1 VTSPALPTGTV
12 AFLFS
17 DIEGSTRRWDTYG
30 DAMRD
35 ALRRHDEIVRME
47 IERRRGYVFKT
58 IGDAFCAAFWSVEDA
73 LNAAVAAQRS
83 LASQDF
89 ATVEGVLVR
98 MAINDGEADERSGD
112 YFGPAVNR
120 TSRLLSAGH
129 GGQILLSGHS
139 ADALIARLPD
149 GITLRHLGTL
159 PLRDLREPERVYQ
172 PIAEGLRS
180 EFKALRALETPPN
193 NLPRQSTSFIGRY
206 DDAARVEALL
216 DRSAVVTIVGAGGI
230 GKTRLALEVAANRLS
245 DERDGAWIVDLAS
258 ITDAALIAVTIL
270 AGVHAE
276 PKPGE
281 EPLDTL
287 LSYLEKR
294 ELLLLLDNS
303 EHLVAEV
310 AEIAA
315 KIVARCRQITILATS
330 RAPLDI
336 SGERI
341 YRLAPLELASAMQL
355 FADRAQ
361 AADPDFSAS
370 ASSVAIEQICT
381 ILDGIALAIELAAAR
396 VRAMPVETLAAH
408 LEPRLLAGGRDRR
421 PHQQTMRA
429 LVDWSYDLLDEDERR
444 AMRHCAVF
452 LRGFTLDVADDVCGS
467 GSDDGRVLDLLASL
481 VDKSLVVS
489 EGRGRDQRYRLLEP
503 IREYARERLTE
514 AGEAPEASCRHAHAF
529 AKLAHAAYEE
539 WDTAPSPNWLARLE
553 HDLSNFRV
561 AIRWALHDGNDLE
574 LAARLAADASPIFLR
589 LSLLGEAIAWC
600 EQILEQRPALP
611 ADVEARLRYGL
622 SMLDG
627 NQGMLNEA
635 FDESCKAVSLY
646 RQSGDRRGLTRALSQ
661 VAHRYAQR
669 DRVEEAKSAAMEAL
683 KQARSLNDQ
692 RLLADVLRRGAPAF
706 ASNERG
712 RMREMYAESVA
723 LFRTLRRDDETARAL
738 SWWGQSEAE
747 IGEYRSA
754 AERLTEAKHLAGE
767 ELAVAIT
774 NDIVACYLVLGDRD
788 NAGPVA
794 IEALSLAV
802 KIRHP
807 IHVPFAITYVSV
819 LAQAGN
825 AVEAALLAGYAEERL
840 ASLGWQRVIY
850 DREIAERLFVELE
863 RQLGKQQLAQLLA
876 EGATLTEEEAVAR
889 ATALSGRL

>member
-1 VTSPALPTGTV
+1 MTSPALPTGTV

-17 DIEGSTRRWDTYG
+17 DIEGSTRRWDAYG

-35 ALRRHDEIVRME
+35 ALRRHDEIVRTE
-47 IERRRGYVFKT
+47 IEGRHGYVFKT

-83 LASQDF
+83 LAAVDF

-98 MAINDGEADERSGD
+98 MAINDGQADERSGD

-129 GGQILLSGHS
+129 GGQILLSGRS
-139 ADALIARLPD
+139 ADALAARLPD

-172 PIAEGLRS
+172 TLAEGLRS

-258 ITDAALIAVTIL
+258 ITDAASIAVTIL
-270 AGVHAE
+270 AGVRAE
-276 PKPGE
+276 PNPSE
-281 EPLDTL
+281 EPFDTL
-287 LSYLEKR
+287 LKYLEKR

-303 EHLVAEV
+303 EHLVSEI

-315 KIVARCRQITILATS
+315 KIVARCPQTTILATS

-341 YRLAPLELASAMQL
+341 YRLAPLGLASAMQL
-355 FADRAQ
+355 FIDRAR
-361 AADPDFSAS
+361 AADPDFT
-370 ASSVAIEQICT
+370 ASSSSAAIEQICT
-381 ILDGIALAIELAAAR
+381 NLDGIALAIELAAAR

-429 LVDWSYDLLDEDERR
+429 LIDWSYDLLDEDEQR

-452 LRGFTLDVADDVCGS
+452 VRGFALDVAVEVCGS
-467 GSDDGRVLDLLASL
+467 GSDDGRVLNLLASL

-489 EGRGRDQRYRLLEP
+489 EGRGRDHRYRLLEP
-503 IREYARERLTE
+503 IREYARERLAE
-514 AGEAPEASCRHAHAF
+514 AGEAPEARRRHAHAF
-529 AKLAHAAYEE
+529 ATLAHAAYEQ

-561 AIRWALHDGNDLE
+561 AIRWSLGEAGDLQ
-574 LAARLAADASPIFLR
+574 LAARLAADTSPIFLR
-589 LSLLGEAIAWC
+589 LSLLSEAIAWC

-611 ADVEARLRYGL
+611 AGVEGRLRYGL
-622 SMLDG
+622 SMLYN
-627 NQGMLNEA
+627 NQGANAAAFNEA
-635 FDESCKAVSLY
+635 LLAVSLY
-646 RQSGDRRGLTRALSQ
+646 REAGEARGLARALAQ
-661 VAHRYAQR
+661 IAHRYATQER
-669 DRVEEAKSAAMEAL
+669 HDEACEAAEEAL
-683 KQARSLNDQ
+683 RLARDLGD
-692 RLLADVLRRGAPAF
+692 RGLLADALRRTAPSF
-706 ASNERG
+706 AAGDPE
-712 RMREMYAESVA
+712 RMRRLHSESVE
-723 LFRTLRRDDETARAL
+723 LFRSLGRDDDTARAL
-738 SWWGQSEAE
+738 TWWGQSEAE

-754 AERLTEAKHLAGE
+754 AERFTEAKQLAGE
-767 ELAVAIT
+767 ELAVVIASDT
-774 NDIVACYLVLGDRD
+774 VACWLALGDRKS
-788 NAGPVA
+788 AAPIA
-794 IEALSLAV
+794 AEALRLAA
-802 KIRHP
+802 KIHHP
-807 IHVPFAITYVSV
+807 IHTPFAVTYIAV
-819 LAQAGN
+819 LAQERDAG
-825 AVEAALLAGYAEERL
+825 EAARLAGFAQDRL
-840 ASLGWQRVIY
+840 AALGWQRVES
-850 DREIAERLFVELE
+850 DRRIAAQLFDGLE
-863 RQLGKQQLAQLLA
+863 RRLGKEQLALLLA

-889 ATALSGRL
+889 ATALASIS

>member
-1 VTSPALPTGTV
+1 MTSPALPTGTV

-17 DIEGSTRRWDTYG
+17 DIEGSTRRWDAYG

-35 ALRRHDEIVRME
+35 ALRRHDEIVRTE

-89 ATVEGVLVR
+89 AAVEGVLVR

-129 GGQILLSGHS
+129 GGQILLSGRS
-139 ADALIARLPD
+139 ADALTARLPA

-180 EFKALRALETPPN
+180 EFKALRALQTPPN
-193 NLPRQSTSFIGRY
+193 NLPRQSTSFIGRFE
-206 DDAARVEALL
+206 DAARVQALL

-281 EPLDTL
+281 EPLETL
-287 LSYLEKR
+287 LKYLENR

-303 EHLVAEV
+303 EHLVS
-310 AEIAA
+310 EIAETAA
-315 KIVARCRQITILATS
+315 KVVARCRRITILATS

-336 SGERI
+336 SGEQI

-355 FADRAQ
+355 FVDRAQ
-361 AADPDFSAS
+361 AADPDFTA
-370 ASSVAIEQICT
+370 ASSSAAIEQICT
-381 ILDGIALAIELAAAR
+381 NLDGIALAIELAAAR

-429 LVDWSYDLLDEDERR
+429 LVDWSYDLLDDDERR
-444 AMRHCAVF
+444 ALRHCAIFV
-452 LRGFTLDVADDVCGS
+452 RGFTLEVADDVCGS
-467 GSDDGRVLDLLASL
+467 GSDDWRVLDLLASL

-489 EGRGRDQRYRLLEP
+489 EGRGSDQRYRLLEP
-503 IREYARERLTE
+503 IREYALERLTE
-514 AGEAPEASCRHAHAF
+514 TGEATEAKRRHAHAF
-529 AKLAHAAYEE
+529 ATLAHAAYEE
-539 WDTAPSPNWLARLE
+539 WDVAPSSDWLARLE
-553 HDLSNFRV
+553 RDLSNFRV
-561 AIRWALHDGNDLE
+561 ALRWSIDEESDLE
-574 LAARLAADASPIFLR
+574 LAARLAADTSPIFLR
-589 LSLLGEAIAWC
+589 LSLLSEAIARC
-600 EQILEQRPALP
+600 ERILAAPAALP
-611 ADVEARLRYGL
+611 AGVEARLRYGL
-622 SMLDG
+622 SMLYG
-627 NQGMLNEA
+627 NQGTLDEA
-635 FDESCKAVSLY
+635 FDESCKAVALY
-646 RQSGDRRGLTRALSQ
+646 RESGDLRGLTRALSQ

-669 DRVEEAKSAAMEAL
+669 DRTEEAKSVASEAL
-683 KQARSLNDQ
+683 ELARSLNDQ
-692 RLLADVLRRGAPAF
+692 RLLADVLRRVAPAF
-706 ASNERG
+706 ATDERE

-738 SWWGQSEAE
+738 TWWGQSEAE

-754 AERLTEAKHLAGE
+754 AERLAEAKRLAGE
-767 ELAVAIT
+767 ELAVAIA
-774 NDIVACYLVLGDRD
+774 NDIVACYLVLEDRES
-788 NAGPVA
+788 AGPLAV
-794 IEALSLAV
+794 EALTLAARV
-802 KIRHP
+802 RHP

-819 LAQAGN
+819 LAQEGDV
-825 AVEAALLAGYAEERL
+825 VEAARLAGYAEERL
-840 ASLGWQRVIY
+840 TSLGWQRVIS
-850 DREIAERLFVELE
+850 DREIAERLFLELE
-863 RQLGKQQLAQLLA
+863 RRLGKQRLAQLLA
-876 EGATLTEEEAVAR
+876 EGAMLTEDEAIAR
-889 ATALSGRL
+889 ATALSMTL